1 MLTANDG
8 QTDEPFGLDVLRG
21 DLAPRLTTRHPIT
34 TLASQ
39 VTAFFASLGFRTHP
53 TPEVE
58 DVLHSFD
65 LLSVPEGHPTRSP
78 AHTFYLEDGRVL
90 RSHTTSSVMRVLRQG
105 RGRTE
110 RRVLVGGPCYRNTT
124 PTPRF
129 VTQFHQMEVAA
140 VGPDIVL
147 TDATGM
153 ALGLL
158 DDVLGQ
164 GHGATLRF
172 RTLPY
177 VSPGFSVDAPCT
189 PCEQAGCALC
199 GGRGFLEVMSGGA
212 LTPAVMAA
220 AEVPSGSRAISLAIS
235 LERLLAIRH
244 HVADI
249 RPFLSTDLRVLAQN
263 G

>member
-1 MLTANDG
+1 MLNANAA
-8 QTDEPFGLDVLRG
+8 RS
-21 DLAPRLTTRHPIT
+21 TRHPIIS
-34 TLASQ
+34 LASQ
-39 VTAFFASLGFRTHP
+39 ITAFFANLGFGAHP

-58 DVLHSFD
+58 DLIHSFD

-78 AHTFYLEDGRVL
+78 AHTFFLEDGRVL
-90 RSHTTSSVMRVLRQG
+90 RSHTTSSVVRVLRQAP
-105 RGRTE
+105 GRTE

-129 VTQFHQMEVAA
+129 VTQFHQMEAAA

-147 TDATGM
+147 GDATGM
-153 ALGLL
+153 ALDLL
-158 DDVLGQ
+158 DNLLGP
-164 GHGATLRF
+164 GHSSTLRF

-189 PCEQAGCALC
+189 PCEQTGCALC
-199 GGRGFLEVMSGGA
+199 VGRGFLEVMSGGA
-212 LTPAVMAA
+212 LTPAVLAA
-220 AEVPSGSRAISLAIS
+220 AEVPSGSRAISLAVS